1 MAQGIVEAG
10 AARVA
15 SAAQLAAACLAAP
28 EGAVMGEAAWQHV
41 QDDVVADAGRAGRE
55 CQWRHC

>member
-28 EGAVMGEAAWQHV
+28 EGAVMGEATWQHV

-55 CQWRHC
+55 CQ